1 LGDVDALSRPAEVE
15 LVGDGEE
22 VAEMSDLDSD
32 GPILIGP
39 PDHRYPLHLLD
50 RSQAPAYA
58 AISKMN
64 FTERQR
70 RIERRQRLAG
80 EWRSPAQDRAE
91 NGLFNA
97 CFELAEAARD
107 LERFP
112 LASSTSAAAASLGC
126 ISSALESQANAML
139 RLREAALR
147 ELPADPRERDG
158 HVEQL
163 GRLLF
168 AIDQNLRFAA
178 EASDLARERAAAI
191 LEAVAA

>member
-1 LGDVDALSRPAEVE
+1 
-15 LVGDGEE
+15 
-22 VAEMSDLDSD
+22 
-32 GPILIGP
+32 
-39 PDHRYPLHLLD
+39 LD